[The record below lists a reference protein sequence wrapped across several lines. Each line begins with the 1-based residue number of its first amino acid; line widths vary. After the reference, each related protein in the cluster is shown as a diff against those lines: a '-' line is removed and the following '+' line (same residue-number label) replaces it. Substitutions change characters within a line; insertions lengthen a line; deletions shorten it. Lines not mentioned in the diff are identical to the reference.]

1 MEKVILS
8 INKAQDRLRI
18 INNQLEFLHSEK
30 RALKSFIEKE
40 TDRLKD
46 IASPTSKAYELK
58 KDVKFIEEHGRE
70 RTAKEIG
77 RLMGYSERQIQRF
90 LEEKN

>member
-8 INKAQDRLRI
+8 INEAQKKLRI
-18 INNQLEFLHSEK
+18 INNQLELLHTEK

-46 IASPTSKAYELK
+46 ISSPISKAYELK
-58 KDVKFIEEHGRE
+58 KDAKFIEEHGRQ
-70 RTAKEIG
+70 RTNEEIG
-77 RLMGYSERQIQRF
+77 RLMGYSERQIYRF
-90 LEEKN
+90 LKEKN